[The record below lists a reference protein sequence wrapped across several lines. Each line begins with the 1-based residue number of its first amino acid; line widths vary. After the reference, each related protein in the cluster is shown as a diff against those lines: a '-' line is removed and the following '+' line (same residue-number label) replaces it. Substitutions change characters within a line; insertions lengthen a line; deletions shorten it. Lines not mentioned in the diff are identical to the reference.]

1 MDIRQQVKKFD
12 EENKP
17 FYMVDHG
24 DGEYSLCL
32 PLSSLKG
39 EYSDFGQEAFN
50 QYAVRAGE
58 PVTDGRFYTHG
69 DGYEWEYVFEKAF
82 EGEENLK
89 KISFDCEAGGF
100 FCYSNDFEILAEYG
114 RRFREICM
122 KEQEFTELVC
132 SALSED
138 RQPVEEEISTEG
150 MTPFFSAVAELAK
163 EKGFKLKGVKD
174 GALTLTLKGEFAV
187 MVDETGASI
196 VPMIQ
201 SFAQL
206 NKNYGK
212 EGAEIIID
220 NCQDTIFGGF
230 APNSE
235 SAEVLSKSLGNKT
248 VMSGSISRG
257 KNDPSQS
264 LQMIQRP
271 LMTPD
276 ELKSLPK
283 GNFIVSKTGSHPMR
297 TKLKL
302 FLKWGITFEE
312 PYEIEEK
319 SARKVAY
326 ADKQEIEEE
335 IIRRYMCCV
344 DEEPEN
350 SEPNPA
356 SRSGGML
363 QTQMNETVAKV
374 RQSLRTED

>member
-1 MDIRQQVKKFD
+1 MDIRQQIKKFD

-69 DGYEWEYVFEKAF
+69 DGYEWEHVFEKTF

-163 EKGFKLKGVKD
+163 DKGFKMQGVKD
-174 GALTLTLKGEFAV
+174 GALTFTLKGEFAV
-187 MVDETGASI
+187 MVDESGAINYHPYDEVFDIMQEVSELRKSI
-196 VPMIQ
+196 PLEDT
-201 SFAQL
+201 AQ
-206 NKNYGK
+206 
-212 EGAEIIID
+212 
-220 NCQDTIFGGF
+220 
-230 APNSE
+230 
-235 SAEVLSKSLGNKT
+235 
-248 VMSGSISRG
+248 
-257 KNDPSQS
+257 
-264 LQMIQRP
+264 
-271 LMTPD
+271 
-276 ELKSLPK
+276 
-283 GNFIVSKTGSHPMR
+283 
-297 TKLKL
+297 
-302 FLKWGITFEE
+302 
-312 PYEIEEK
+312 
-319 SARKVAY
+319 
-326 ADKQEIEEE
+326 
-335 IIRRYMCCV
+335 
-344 DEEPEN
+344 
-350 SEPNPA
+350 
-356 SRSGGML
+356 GM
-363 QTQMNETVAKV
+363 QMNM
-374 RQSLRTED
+374 

>member
-1 MDIRQQVKKFD
+1 MDIRQQIKKFD

-69 DGYEWEYVFEKAF
+69 DGYEWEHVFEKTF

-163 EKGFKLKGVKD
+163 TRD
-174 GALTLTLKGEFAV
+174 
-187 MVDETGASI
+187 
-196 VPMIQ
+196 
-201 SFAQL
+201 L
-206 NKNYGK
+206 N
-212 EGAEIIID
+212 
-220 NCQDTIFGGF
+220 
-230 APNSE
+230 
-235 SAEVLSKSLGNKT
+235 
-248 VMSGSISRG
+248 
-257 KNDPSQS
+257 
-264 LQMIQRP
+264 
-271 LMTPD
+271 
-276 ELKSLPK
+276 
-283 GNFIVSKTGSHPMR
+283 
-297 TKLKL
+297 
-302 FLKWGITFEE
+302 
-312 PYEIEEK
+312 
-319 SARKVAY
+319 
-326 ADKQEIEEE
+326 
-335 IIRRYMCCV
+335 
-344 DEEPEN
+344 
-350 SEPNPA
+350 
-356 SRSGGML
+356 
-363 QTQMNETVAKV
+363 
-374 RQSLRTED
+374 